1 MKDKQTLMSIDK
13 QQYLISRLAD
23 GKFHSGESLAQE
35 MGISRAAVW
44 KRIQTLADMQ
54 LDIYS
59 VNGKGHR
66 LSQPLEVLNTNTIEE
81 NLSIVA
87 QATLADLTVLQV
99 VSSTSEYLHTLLNNQ
114 SIHASVVLA
123 EYQNKGKG
131 RRGKEWVSPYASGL
145 CISLGWHFD
154 STPASYTALSLATG
168 VAVCKS
174 LQGLGIQNVGL
185 KWPND
190 IVCDGKKLGGI
201 LLESRSETAGCS
213 DVVIGIG
220 INVNLPEKSR
230 ISIQQ
235 AVIDLNEISQT
246 PVSRNT
252 LSAAVIE
259 ELFTMLTQYQQ
270 HGFSSCISQWRELD
284 AYKGKEADLILP
296 NETLKGEILGI
307 DENGLLL
314 MRVNGE
320 TCRFSSGELSLRV
333 H

>member
-1 MKDKQTLMSIDK
+1 MSIDK

-23 GKFHSGESLAQE
+23 GKFHSGESLAEE

-44 KRIQTLADMQ
+44 KRIKTLADMQ
-54 LDIYS
+54 LDVYS

-66 LSQPLEVLNTNTIEE
+66 LSQSLEVLNTETIEE
-81 NLSIVA
+81 NLSKMA
-87 QATLADLTVLQV
+87 LSTLADLTVLQV
-99 VSSTSEYLHTLLNNQ
+99 VSSTNEYLYNLLNNQ
-114 SIHASVVLA
+114 SIHANVVLA
-123 EYQNKGKG
+123 EYQDKGRG
-131 RRGKEWVSPYASGL
+131 RRGKQWVSPYASGL
-145 CISLGWHFD
+145 CLSLGWHFD

-168 VAVCKS
+168 VAVCRS
-174 LQGLGIQNVGL
+174 LQRSGIQKAGL

-190 IVCDGKKLGGI
+190 IVSDGKKLGGI
-201 LLESRSETAGCS
+201 LLESRSESAGCS

-230 ISIQQ
+230 ESIQQ
-235 AVIDLNEISQT
+235 AVIDLKGISEES
-246 PVSRNT
+246 VSRNS
-252 LSAAVIE
+252 LSAILIE
-259 ELFTMLTQYQQ
+259 ELFFMLKQYQQ
-270 HGFSSCISQWRELD
+270 QGFSSCISQWRELD

-296 NETLKGEILGI
+296 NETLRGEILGI

-314 MRVNGE
+314 MQVNGE